1 MPADTVP
8 ALVLRSL
15 TKSFGRPAVDRL
27 DLTIA
32 AGEFYALLGPNG
44 AGKTTTLRLVAGL
57 LPADDGDI
65 RIFGIDARRS
75 PIEAKRIVAWLPD
88 EPMLY
93 DKLDPLEYLE
103 FVAGLWSVEA
113 RRAKRLAE
121 DLLESLGLWPHRR
134 DRCEGF
140 SRGLRQKLALAG
152 ALIHAPQ
159 VLILDE
165 PLTGLDAAAARLVK
179 DILLEYLRNG
189 GSVILTTHI
198 LEVAERLAERIGIMS
213 GGRLIAEGTMEE
225 LRSHSGQAAGSLE
238 DIFFQLIQESPADGM
253 PVAIAP
259 VEDGI

>member
-1 MPADTVP
+1 MPAHTVP
-8 ALVLRSL
+8 ALVLRRL

-65 RIFGIDARRS
+65 EIFGIDARRS

-121 DLLESLGLWPHRR
+121 DLLESLGLMAKSARSLRR
-134 DRCEGF
+134 IFARHAAEARA
-140 SRGLRQKLALAG
+140 RGR
-152 ALIHAPQ
+152 
-159 VLILDE
+159 
-165 PLTGLDAAAARLVK
+165 AR
-179 DILLEYLRNG
+179 
-189 GSVILTTHI
+189 
-198 LEVAERLAERIGIMS
+198 
-213 GGRLIAEGTMEE
+213 
-225 LRSHSGQAAGSLE
+225 
-238 DIFFQLIQESPADGM
+238 P
-253 PVAIAP
+253 
-259 VEDGI
+259 